1 MRIYVF
7 KSEANEGLC
16 AFAGDAEGNKLPAQ
30 FAPWQSEGV
39 IEVSGTPPH
48 NFSRIKIES
57 AIRLNGFQ
65 LWRIK
70 QPVAA
75 DRSPSTR

>member
-1 MRIYVF
+1 MRIYIF
-7 KSEANEGLC
+7 KSEANDSLC
-16 AFAGDAEGNKLPAQ
+16 AFAGDVEGSKLPAQ
-30 FAPWQSEGV
+30 FAPWQSDGV

-48 NFSRIKIES
+48 SFSRIKIES

-70 QPVAA
+70 PPV
-75 DRSPSTR
+75 TVGG

>member
-7 KSEANEGLC
+7 KSETNEGLC
-16 AFAGDAEGNKLPAQ
+16 AFAADNEGSKLPIQ
-30 FAPWQSEGV
+30 FAPWQPEGI
-39 IEVSGTPPH
+39 IEVSQVPPH

-70 QPVAA
+70 QPAA
-75 DRSPSTR
+75 AGRSASI

>member
-7 KSEANEGLC
+7 KSEANDGLC
-16 AFAGDAEGNKLPAQ
+16 AFVGDADGNKLPAQ
-30 FAPWQSEGV
+30 FAPWHSEGV
-39 IEVSGTPPH
+39 IETSGTPPH

-70 QPVAA
+70 QPGAA
-75 DRSPSTR
+75 DGSPSTR